1 MFYEW
6 NVFRFGQILFNFAS
20 IFAAYHEKIFVPA
33 FFKGLYWSLTY
44 FIILSLEKEI
54 IVLEKSLEKS

>member
-1 MFYEW
+1 M
-6 NVFRFGQILFNFAS
+6 
-20 IFAAYHEKIFVPA
+20 FAAYREKSYVSA

-54 IVLEKSLEKS
+54 IVLEKSLVKS